1 MKAALL
7 AITFLFLLAVG
18 RTSAQQQGVET
29 SSQSTGPTGSLPADR
44 IASLMTHDAT
54 AANSELKVGK
64 KLRLRGPLIHPFK
77 GRKLA
82 EVPRRVLHLVNPFA
96 PSRPEPTD
104 NTNKLNARTWTE
116 TVGLR
121 PGMSAFPDAATHES
135 SLSLVSL
142 SR

>member
-1 MKAALL
+1 M
-7 AITFLFLLAVG
+7 AITFLFVLAVG
-18 RTSAQQQGVET
+18 RASAQQHGVET
-29 SSQSTGPTGSLPADR
+29 SSQSAGPTGSLPADR
-44 IASLMTHDAT
+44 ISSLVTQDAT
-54 AANSELKVGK
+54 PTNSDLKVGK

-96 PSRPEPTD
+96 PTGPEPTEH
-104 NTNKLNARTWTE
+104 TQKLSARAWTSS
-116 TVGLR
+116 VGLH